1 MLLSL
6 VNIFPPLIS
15 RQLRRRCVLDPPVH
29 EHPRGQLRDHL
40 DENAQILQ
48 KYSSNDAYHRGHH
61 ALPAPHGQ
69 LHAVVSGHFF
79 RLCLRTLAGVRQ
91 ALPSVCFCNTLIR
104 YGDCIARFKDA
115 TSSFYSM
122 YRVLVGD
129 FDFTEMYQ
137 NNRIVGPV
145 FLLLWTMVGLTVLFN
160 VFVAILMES
169 YEATKTDAVG
179 FADMLS
185 ASIEPLMQKMA
196 AMMKRLSRQAND
208 LEDAPQDDSGGLNQL
223 QSVDASSHAS
233 SRRLKREKK
242 ADQDSN
248 VREVCSWDDLRGVLY
263 FFVFF
268 SFVLSNYYLL
278 PFDA

>member
-1 MLLSL
+1 MKMLKFCKNIPAMTHIIAVITHCLPLMANFMLLFL
-6 VNIFPPLIS
+6 VIFS
-15 RQLRRRCVLDPPVH
+15 
-29 EHPRGQLRDHL
+29 GFAFAHL
-40 DENAQILQ
+40 
-48 KYSSNDAYHRGHH
+48 
-61 ALPAPHGQ
+61 
-69 LHAVVSGHFF
+69 
-79 RLCLRTLAGVRQ
+79 LA
-91 ALPSVCFCNTLIR
+91 
-104 YGDCIARFKDA
+104 YGDTIERFKDA

-179 FADMLS
+179 FAEMLS

-196 AMMKRLSRQAND
+196 AMLKRFSKQAND
-208 LEDAPQDDSGGLNQL
+208 LEDAPQVDNGGSNQL

-248 VREVCSWDDLRGVLY
+248 VREV
-263 FFVFF
+263 
-268 SFVLSNYYLL
+268 
-278 PFDA
+278 

>member
-1 MLLSL
+1 
-6 VNIFPPLIS
+6 
-15 RQLRRRCVLDPPVH
+15 
-29 EHPRGQLRDHL
+29 
-40 DENAQILQ
+40 
-48 KYSSNDAYHRGHH
+48 
-61 ALPAPHGQ
+61 
-69 LHAVVSGHFF
+69 
-79 RLCLRTLAGVRQ
+79 
-91 ALPSVCFCNTLIR
+91 
-104 YGDCIARFKDA
+104 
-115 TSSFYSM
+115 M

-129 FDFTEMYQ
+129 FDFTEMYR

-185 ASIEPLMQKMA
+185 QSLEPLMKKMA
-196 AMMKRLSRQAND
+196 AMMKRLSGQEND
-208 LEDAPQDDSGGLNQL
+208 LEEVPQDNAGSNQL

-248 VREVCSWDDLRGVLY
+248 VRDV
-263 FFVFF
+263 
-268 SFVLSNYYLL
+268 
-278 PFDA
+278 

>member
-1 MLLSL
+1 
-6 VNIFPPLIS
+6 
-15 RQLRRRCVLDPPVH
+15 
-29 EHPRGQLRDHL
+29 
-40 DENAQILQ
+40 
-48 KYSSNDAYHRGHH
+48 
-61 ALPAPHGQ
+61 
-69 LHAVVSGHFF
+69 
-79 RLCLRTLAGVRQ
+79 
-91 ALPSVCFCNTLIR
+91 
-104 YGDCIARFKDA
+104 
-115 TSSFYSM
+115 M

-129 FDFTEMYQ
+129 FDFTEMYR

-185 ASIEPLMQKMA
+185 QSLEPLMKKMA
-196 AMMKRLSRQAND
+196 AMMKRFSKQAND
-208 LEDAPQDDSGGLNQL
+208 LEEAPQVDNGGLDQL

-248 VREVCSWDDLRGVLY
+248 VREV
-263 FFVFF
+263 
-268 SFVLSNYYLL
+268 
-278 PFDA
+278 